1 MMIPR
6 MSRKVRSH
14 RRRRSTPVAARPDGF
29 DVSAFNDIS
38 RLPVA
43 ARFGGHHAQM
53 LYCGV
58 LGERWWRNYLHVHSF
73 FELCHVFKGSGT
85 FLINGTTHRIGAGD
99 TLIAKPGEPHEIVS
113 SRRQPLGIYFW
124 AYTLSALPEPQQG
137 VSANADDERLAQIV
151 RRFPSTPSPVVRVDA
166 LPQVLELMT
175 QEAARRAP
183 GHLEMINALFA
194 KSIVDTLRGAL
205 PEGTEPAPAAAVGS
219 EGAGGT
225 RSFAES
231 LVQTAV
237 HFLRDNLSR
246 RFEVRDVAVQVNLSE
261 RQLRRLFHNVAGT
274 SILAYLTNLRIE
286 RAAHLLL
293 NTDMPIKQIAAAV
306 GYPDTHYFTTLFGR
320 EKGTTPAAFR
330 RNKGTEFLRRRSHHV
345 KS

>member
-1 MMIPR
+1 MR
-6 MSRKVRSH
+6 RKTSTQTRAGKSARSSR
-14 RRRRSTPVAARPDGF
+14 AASARAL
-29 DVSAFNDIS
+29 DVEAFNDIS

-43 ARFGGHHAQM
+43 AQFGGHHAQM

-73 FELCHVFKGSGT
+73 FELCHVHRGAGT
-85 FLINGTTHRIGAGD
+85 FLINGNLHRVGPGD
-99 TLIAKPGEPHEIVS
+99 TLVAKPGEPHEIVS

-124 AYTLSALPEPQQG
+124 AYTLGAIPEPQK
-137 VSANADDERLAQIV
+137 SDAADESLSRIL
-151 RRFPSTPSPVVRVDA
+151 RRFPATTSPIVRVDSA
-166 LPQVLELMT
+166 PAVLRLMT
-175 QEAARRAP
+175 QEASRRAP
-183 GHLEMINALFA
+183 GYLEMINALFA
-194 KSIVDTLRGAL
+194 KSIVDTVR
-205 PEGTEPAPAAAVGS
+205 AAVPADD
-219 EGAGGT
+219 AGVRPTAAEDG
-225 RSFAES
+225 RSRTVAES

-237 HFLRDNLSR
+237 HYLRDNLSR

-261 RQLRRLFHNVAGT
+261 RQLRRLFHHVAGT

-330 RNKGTEFLRRRSHHV
+330 RKKGTEFLRPRRRS
-345 KS
+345 

>member
-1 MMIPR
+1 
-6 MSRKVRSH
+6 V
-14 RRRRSTPVAARPDGF
+14 

-73 FELCHVFKGSGT
+73 FELCYVHKGSGT
-85 FLINGTTHRIGAGD
+85 FLINGTTHRVGPRDI
-99 TLIAKPGEPHEIVS
+99 LIAKPGEPHEMVS

-124 AYTLSALPEPQQG
+124 AYTLSMLPD
-137 VSANADDERLAQIV
+137 AHKTDADDPLFQLL
-151 RRFPSTPSPVVRVDA
+151 RRFPSNPSRVIKVDSV
-166 LPQVLELMT
+166 PHVLQLMT
-175 QEAARRAP
+175 QEAAQRAP
-183 GHLEMINALFA
+183 GHLEMINGLFA
-194 KSIVDTLRGAL
+194 KAIVDTVRGAL
-205 PEGTEPAPAAAVGS
+205 PDPAESAVAPEAAYSDGRNR
-219 EGAGGT
+219 T
-225 RSFAES
+225 FAES
-231 LVQTAV
+231 LVQTAI
-237 HFLRDNLSR
+237 HYLRDNLSR

-261 RQLRRLFHNVAGT
+261 RQLRRLFQNVAGT

-293 NTDMPIKQIAAAV
+293 NTDVPIKQIAAAV

-320 EKGTTPAAFR
+320 EKGITPAAFR
-330 RNKGTEFLRRRSHHV
+330 RNKGTEFLRRTQQPGSRGS
-345 KS
+345 

>member
-1 MMIPR
+1 
-6 MSRKVRSH
+6 V
-14 RRRRSTPVAARPDGF
+14 

-38 RLPVA
+38 RLSVA

-73 FELCHVFKGSGT
+73 FELCHVHRGRGT
-85 FLINGTTHRIGAGD
+85 FLINGTTHQVGTGD

-124 AYTLSALPEPQQG
+124 AYTLSALPDAQK
-137 VSANADDERLAQIV
+137 SDADEALSQIIRL
-151 RRFPSTPSPVVRVDA
+151 FPSTTSPIVQVDA
-166 LPQVLELMT
+166 VPQVLRLMT
-175 QEAARRAP
+175 QEAASRAP
-183 GHLEMINALFA
+183 GYPEMINGLFA
-194 KSIVDTLRGAL
+194 KSIVDTMRGAV
-205 PEGTEPAPAAAVGS
+205 PEGTQPATAELADG
-219 EGAGGT
+219 
-225 RSFAES
+225 RSRTFAES

-237 HFLRDNLSR
+237 HYLRDNLSR

-261 RQLRRLFHNVAGT
+261 RQLRRLFHHVAGT

-293 NTDMPIKQIAAAV
+293 NTDMPIKQIAASV

-320 EKGTTPAAFR
+320 TKGMTPAAFR
-330 RNKGTEFLRRRSHHV
+330 RNKGTEFLRRGRRATS
-345 KS
+345 

>member
-1 MMIPR
+1 MR
-6 MSRKVRSH
+6 RKGLTESRAGKSVR
-14 RRRRSTPVAARPDGF
+14 AARGAGAGGSRAASAEPF

-85 FLINGTTHRIGAGD
+85 FLINGTTHRVGPGD

-124 AYTLSALPEPQQG
+124 AYTLSALPDAQK
-137 VSANADDERLAQIV
+137 DDAEDALAQV
-151 RRFPSTPSPVVRVDA
+151 LRRFPTTPSPVVRVQP
-166 LPQVLELMT
+166 LPHVLRLMT
-175 QEAARRAP
+175 GEAAHRAP
-183 GHLEMINALFA
+183 GYLEMINALFA
-194 KSIVDTLRGAL
+194 KSIVDTVRGAV
-205 PEGTEPAPAAAVGS
+205 PEPPQSVAGAAESNGGS
-219 EGAGGT
+219 RT
-225 RSFAES
+225 VAES

-237 HFLRDNLSR
+237 HYLRDNLSR

-261 RQLRRLFHNVAGT
+261 RQLRRLFQHVAGT

-293 NTDMPIKQIAAAV
+293 NSDMPIKQIAAAV

-330 RNKGTEFLRRRSHHV
+330 RNKGTEFLRRPHRRRNS
-345 KS
+345 